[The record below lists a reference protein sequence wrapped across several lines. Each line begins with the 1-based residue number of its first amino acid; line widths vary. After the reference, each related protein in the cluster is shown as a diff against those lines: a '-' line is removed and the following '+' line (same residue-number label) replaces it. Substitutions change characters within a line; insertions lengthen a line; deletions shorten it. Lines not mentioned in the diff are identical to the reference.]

1 MQRRYVERFSLGTQ
15 SHFQAGSTK
24 EQKSCLQAKRLC
36 QTVPEVKE
44 NNVGVPDTIS
54 ECRVT
59 CYHRVKRR
67 YTKLSAFP
75 VPIPVQRRSSPSPIA
90 QQCRGHRLSH
100 TVLRL
105 DSLPKPLH
113 PAELVTTSCRRRS
126 KSLCLASRQP
136 FTQALSK
143 GQPLP
148 PPATPRQTS
157 LRSGQGQHEASQR
170 QSSYWQSPMLIPAQ
184 QYPRQ
189 SRALT
194 PAAHSG
200 FGVKS
205 RSSHLGPYLEPTSG
219 FAVVASFL
227 LLAQRASMHTLNLLS
242 RHLQLQ
248 K

>member
-1 MQRRYVERFSLGTQ
+1 MGPSRISR
-15 SHFQAGSTK
+15 QAVPRSRSPVSRPK
-24 EQKSCLQAKRLC
+24 DC

-59 CYHRVKRR
+59 CYHCVKRR

-100 TVLRL
+100 TVLCL
-105 DSLPKPLH
+105 YSLPKPPC

-126 KSLCLASRQP
+126 KSLCLAPWQP

-170 QSSYWQSPMLIPAQ
+170 QGSYWQSPMLIPAQ

-219 FAVVASFL
+219 FAVVAPFL

-242 RHLQLQ
+242 RCLQLQ